1 MFEIISQNLN
11 TDSFCFYLAEIE
23 YDGELSAMAYII
35 LATVLMVIIGGLGW
49 CFYRA
54 VTAADKEADKEEDV
68 QHHDE
73 IGD

>member
-1 MFEIISQNLN
+1 MFEIISRNLN
-11 TDSFCFYLAEIE
+11 FALAEIE
-23 YDGELSAMAYII
+23 YDGELSAMAYVI
-35 LATVLMVIIGGLGW
+35 LAAVLMGIIGGLGW

-54 VTAADKEADKEEDV
+54 VTAAGKEEGI

>member
-1 MFEIISQNLN
+1 MPENISGFLN
-11 TDSFCFYLAEIE
+11 TDSFCFCLAEIE

-35 LATVLMVIIGGLGW
+35 LAAVLMIIIGGLGW

-54 VTAADKEADKEEDV
+54 VMAAGKEEDV